1 MWKKLYE
8 FIIRVLT
15 LAQTSARHDD
25 QIEDLRQEMMH
36 IASQVNRLSDRQ
48 KSDRELVK
56 LWVENQL
63 LKFEKRLLPALSQ
76 RDHPPSQETNG

>member
-36 IASQVNRLSDRQ
+36 LASQVNRLSDRQ

-63 LKFEKRLLPALSQ
+63 LKFERRLPPASSEKHESPEV
-76 RDHPPSQETNG
+76 DDWT

>member
-63 LKFEKRLLPALSQ
+63 LKFEKRLLPPSSQ
-76 RDHPPSQETNG
+76 KDESFKAEE